1 MGRQQTKQEVRS
13 RCDGWQGLGLGW
25 RSGETTIT
33 NAKGDSPAGSCISR
47 SQARKYTAEHP
58 YEVSVAS
65 ERGETQAAARSLQ
78 GEETEGKEERPA
90 RGDFFFKEAAATCF
104 HAALKDR

>member
-1 MGRQQTKQEVRS
+1 MRS
-13 RCDGWQGLGLGW
+13 RCDGWRGLGLVW

-33 NAKGDSPAGSCISR
+33 NPKGDSPAGSCISR
-47 SQARKYTAEHP
+47 SRARKYTAEHP

-65 ERGETQAAARSLQ
+65 ESGETQAAARSLQ

-90 RGDFFFKEAAATCF
+90 RGDFF
-104 HAALKDR
+104 LKKQQQRVFMLP